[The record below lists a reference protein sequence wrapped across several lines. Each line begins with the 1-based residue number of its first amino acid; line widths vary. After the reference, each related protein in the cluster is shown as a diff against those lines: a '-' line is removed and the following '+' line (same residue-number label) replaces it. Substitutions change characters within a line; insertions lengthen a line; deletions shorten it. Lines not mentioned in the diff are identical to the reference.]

1 MADRQAIQLRT
12 KMLGAVLRQ
21 ARTSAGRTLKETAAM
36 IGVSSAVLASY
47 ERGSRGISLPE
58 LELLSYHLQ
67 VPLHRFLRPSRSEA
81 LKKPDVNPAVLI
93 SLRQHYI
100 GAMIRSRRT
109 EVEMSLRDLAKFTGV
124 PAPRL
129 SAYEQGDRPIPVP
142 ELEAIATTL
151 NRDLNYFQDARGPVG
166 EWQATQDAFEGFIKL
181 PLDLR
186 AFVTNPDSEP
196 YLRMALRLSEIPV
209 EKVRSLGEGFLELSL

>member
-21 ARTSAGRTLKETAAM
+21 ARTAAGRTLKETAAM
-36 IGVSSAVLASY
+36 VGVSSAVLASY

-58 LELLSYHLQ
+58 LELLGYHLQ
-67 VPLHRFLRPSRSEA
+67 VPLHRFLRPTRAET
-81 LKKPDVNPAVLI
+81 LKKAEINPAVLI

-109 EVEMSLRDLAKFTGV
+109 EVEMSLRDLAKFTGI

-129 SAYEQGDRPIPVP
+129 TTYEQGERAIPVA
-142 ELEAIATTL
+142 ELEAICGAL
-151 NRDLNYFQDARGPVG
+151 NRDLTYFEDTRGPVG
-166 EWQATQDAFEGFIKL
+166 EWQSTQEAFEAFLRL
-181 PLDLR
+181 PADLR
-186 AFVTNPDSEP
+186 AFVGMSENEP
-196 YLRMALRLSEIPV
+196 YLRMAQRLSDIPV
-209 EKVRSLGEGFLELSL
+209 EKVRSLGEGFLEITL

>member
-21 ARTSAGRTLKETAAM
+21 ARTAAGRTLKETAAM
-36 IGVSSAVLASY
+36 IGVSSGVLASY

-58 LELLSYHLQ
+58 LELLGYQLQ
-67 VPLHRFLRPSRSEA
+67 APLHRFLRPSRNETVKA
-81 LKKPDVNPAVLI
+81 EFNPAVMI

-109 EVEMSLRDLAKFTGV
+109 EVEMSLRDLAKFSGI

-129 SAYEQGDRPIPVP
+129 ASYEQGS
-142 ELEAIATTL
+142 A
-151 NRDLNYFQDARGPVG
+151 DLGR
-166 EWQATQDAFEGFIKL
+166 
-181 PLDLR
+181 
-186 AFVTNPDSEP
+186 
-196 YLRMALRLSEIPV
+196 
-209 EKVRSLGEGFLELSL
+209 

>member
-21 ARTSAGRTLKETAAM
+21 ARTAAGRTLKETASM

-58 LELLSYHLQ
+58 LELLSYQLQ
-67 VPLHRFLRPSRSEA
+67 TPLHRFLRPSRSETV
-81 LKKPDVNPAVLI
+81 KKVDSNPAVLI

-109 EVEMSLRDLAKFTGV
+109 EVEMSLRDLAKFTGL

-129 SAYEQGDRPIPVP
+129 SAYEQGERAVPVA
-142 ELEAIATTL
+142 ELETISAVL
-151 NRDLNYFQDARGPVG
+151 NRDLGYFQDSRGPVG
-166 EWQATQDAFEGFIKL
+166 EWQATQDAFEAFLKL
-181 PLDLR
+181 PAELR
-186 AFVTNPDSEP
+186 AFVCASESEP
-196 YLRMALRLSEIPV
+196 YLRMAQRLSDIPV
-209 EKVRSLGEGFLELSL
+209 DKVRSLGEGFLEITL